1 MELLTQIEIIKEL
14 NSRLES
20 NVTKQAFH
28 YRVKQGHIKIYEKPN
43 SKKKYFDKTEVLS
56 LYGISETSPKE
67 TLSEEDL
74 SDLKSL
80 LKGVTNPKV
89 RVDIINK
96 YWIGKLKRERF
107 EKLNGNLIPLREIE
121 GVLSVALDNFS
132 SLFKKIPKEL
142 EDKGFTGEELL
153 FAKKEIDKALNNF
166 KSNNEKEIKKLAE
179 GMNIHI

>member
-14 NSRLES
+14 NSRLKS

-107 EKLNGNLIPLREIE
+107 EKLNSDLIPLREVE
-121 GVLSVALDNFS
+121 GVMSVYLFNVS
-132 SLFKKIPKEL
+132 SLFKNIPKEL
-142 EDKGFTGEELL
+142 ENKGFAGEELL
-153 FAKKEIDKALNNF
+153 FAKKEIDEALDNF
-166 KSNNEKEIKKLAE
+166 KTEKVALIKKLAK
-179 GMNIHI
+179 G